1 MTNIELQ
8 RLSNSLM
15 GKLEE
20 LAAALGMTEELQ
32 KAEEECIINNRAL
45 WFLKRWRRI
54 SGSRELLAEKL
65 VEIGLPE
72 IADK

>member
-1 MTNIELQ
+1 
-8 RLSNSLM
+8 M

-20 LAAALGMTEELQ
+20 LAAVLGMTEELQ
-32 KAEEECIINNRAL
+32 KAEEECIINNRGL
-45 WFLKRWRRI
+45 RFLKRWRRI